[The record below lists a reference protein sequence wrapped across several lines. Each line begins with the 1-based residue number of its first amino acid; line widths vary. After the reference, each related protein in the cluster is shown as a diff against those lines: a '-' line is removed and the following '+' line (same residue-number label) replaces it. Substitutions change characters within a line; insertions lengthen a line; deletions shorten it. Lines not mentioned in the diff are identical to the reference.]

1 MTFETRFLSRF
12 TDEQLGIV
20 WRFSGLGELTGDPE
34 APYPGRQAMAK
45 FLVPIPGSWRDVL
58 RRAVRTKGNRPSLAS
73 LAALLRTLR
82 HRALTVRPAGVSLP
96 ALAPL
101 DLPSQW
107 RCHRIIPARAP

>member
-1 MTFETRFLSRF
+1 MSFETRFLSRF

-20 WRFSGLGELTGDPE
+20 WRFSGLGEVAGDPE

-45 FLVPIPGSWRDVL
+45 FLQPIPGSWRDVL
-58 RRAVRTKGNRPSLAS
+58 RRAVRTKGNRPSVAS

-82 HRALTVRPAGVSLP
+82 HRALTVRPAGFPLP